1 MLNLAT
7 RTRPQ
12 QYKQWRK
19 LRESQNEPR
28 GQSNVKID
36 IIKMAKFEFM
46 GGFLLLTAFL
56 LYVSCTAGEKMEDF
70 EGKAARTLD

>member
-1 MLNLAT
+1 M
-7 RTRPQ
+7 
-12 QYKQWRK
+12 
-19 LRESQNEPR
+19 PR
-28 GQSNVKID
+28 GQSVVKID
-36 IIKMAKFEFM
+36 IIKMAKIEFM